1 MGFYMREMEVKN
13 RIEILIVMVI
23 VLGLMFPACRK
34 NSDAPSTARSE
45 AGQTAAYTL
54 EADDMKFEVKRTN
67 EGSAEAPWAAG
78 ISSTRYDSRL
88 LKIKDGFD
96 FSDDYIAAFGD
107 ELETYMS
114 EYTVETAEAYS
125 ELGWQYFDKT
135 GAHEIVSVKF
145 SEPLQLYGG
154 ASGKVQSNAQA
165 KIMKSD
171 ATAIFSPRGK
181 LASMPEIEAG
191 AEAYLSG
198 EAVEI
203 ETGKVRITYN
213 LEIKGSGVVRSFNAN
228 GREWIETD
236 ESKWPADIE
245 QQCSVN
251 IIRSGEKIIENS
263 SGVWK
268 LLQDEYTETWE
279 AFDKKGSMI
288 VSESS
293 LSGPAGSYSLAPS
306 EEAQHAVPAIEMIF
320 DVTVYGVKGDGVT
333 LDTAS
338 IQAAV
343 DACADAGGGEVV
355 FPAGTYMCASVHLK
369 SGVTIRLLKGA
380 TVKGTREMDKY
391 DPREPN
397 PWDAYQDISQSHV
410 RHSIFHGENIENV
423 AIIGPGMI
431 DGNDAFEN
439 LPVLGTTPP
448 PPWCWIVST
457 IAYQFT
463 EKILQRG
470 VKPVGFKGCRNVLIK
485 DLTIAHAADEA
496 IWFAGC
502 ENVLIEGYKAREVR
516 VDGVDP
522 VCSKN
527 VTITG
532 CEIKSIDD
540 SVAVKSSYVLG
551 RKENV
556 ENLTVKNSLVS
567 SFVNALKIGTESV
580 GTFKN
585 VAIRNCWVRDLKG
598 FPSFA
603 GISMISVDG
612 GTLEGITAENINI
625 ENANYPIFI
634 RVGDRLRT
642 PEAASVGS
650 ARNITIRNVTA
661 TGGMGFG
668 ASIIAAVEGSVIG
681 PDIVLENVDITCLG
695 GGAKWQSYREIPDV
709 HESNGVYPDPV
720 FIVPGLQPAYGFF
733 IRRVQ
738 GLKLNDMNMR
748 FVLPDFRAAFVIE
761 ISDAVMHDVLVERS
775 ALGAPSVIE
784 R

>member
-1 MGFYMREMEVKN
+1 MGMKIRTEM
-13 RIEILIVMVI
+13 LMVI
-23 VLGLMFPACRK
+23 VVCLLLLTSACRK
-34 NSDAPSTARSE
+34 NNEVQNAARSE
-45 AGQTAAYTL
+45 AGQTSAFIL
-54 EADDMKFEVKRTN
+54 KADDMNFEVNRTCAG
-67 EGSAEAPWAAG
+67 EAEAPWAEG
-78 ISSTRYDSRL
+78 ISATRYDSRL
-88 LKIKDGFD
+88 LKTRDGFD
-96 FSDDYIAAFGD
+96 FSDDFIAAFGG
-107 ELETYMS
+107 ELETHMS

-125 ELGWQYFDKT
+125 ELGWQFFDKT

-145 SEPLQLYGG
+145 TEPLQWYRG
-154 ASGKVQSNAQA
+154 AVEKVKSSVQA
-165 KIMKSD
+165 KITKSD

-181 LASMPEIEAG
+181 LASLPEIEAG
-191 AEAYLSG
+191 AEASLSG

-213 LEIKGSGVVRSFNAN
+213 LEIKGTGVVHSFNAN
-228 GREWIETD
+228 GKEWIETD
-236 ESKWPADIE
+236 EAKWPADIE
-245 QQCSVN
+245 QQCSVR

-268 LLQDEYTETWE
+268 LLQDEYTETLE
-279 AFDKKGSMI
+279 SFDKKGSII

-293 LSGPAGSYSLAPS
+293 ISGPAGSYSLALS
-306 EEAQHAVPAIEMIF
+306 EEAQHALPSSGKVF
-320 DVTVYGVKGDGVT
+320 DVTSYGAKSDGAT
-333 LDTAS
+333 LDTLS

-343 DACADAGGGEVV
+343 DACAEAGGGEVV
-355 FPAGTYMCASVHLK
+355 FPAGIYVCASVHLK

-380 TVKGTREMDKY
+380 TVKGTREMDRY

-397 PWDAYQDISQSHV
+397 PWDAYQDISQSHMH
-410 RHSIFHGENIENV
+410 HSIFRGENIENI

-448 PPWCWIVST
+448 PPWCWIIST
-457 IAYQFT
+457 IAYQVT

-470 VKPVGFKGCRNVLIK
+470 AKPIGLKECRNVLIK

-522 VCSKN
+522 VCSRN

-540 SVAVKSSYVLG
+540 SVAIKSSYTLG

-556 ENLTVKNSLVS
+556 ENLTVKNCLVS

-580 GTFKN
+580 GEFRN
-585 VAIRNCWVRDLKG
+585 VAFRNCWVRDLKG

-612 GTLEGITAENINI
+612 GTLDGITAENIKI

-642 PEAASVGS
+642 PEAATIGS
-650 ARNITIRNVTA
+650 ARNITIRNVKA
-661 TGGMGFG
+661 SGSMGFG
-668 ASIIAAVEGSVIG
+668 ASIIAAVEGGVIG
-681 PDIVLENVDITCLG
+681 PDIILEDIDITCLG

-709 HESNGVYPDPV
+709 HESDGVYPDPV
-720 FIVPGLQPAYGFF
+720 FIVPGLQPAYAFF
-733 IRRVQ
+733 IRRAK
-738 GLKLNDMNMR
+738 GLELKDVNVR
-748 FVLPDFRAAFVIE
+748 YVIPDLRAAFILE
-761 ISDAVMHDVLVERS
+761 ETDAVIDGIS
-775 ALGAPSVIE
+775 AEKCPLGAPSVIE

>member
-1 MGFYMREMEVKN
+1 MGMKIRT
-13 RIEILIVMVI
+13 EILMVI
-23 VLGLMFPACRK
+23 IVCFLLLIPGCKK
-34 NSDAPSTARSE
+34 NNEAPYAARSE
-45 AGQTAAYTL
+45 AGQTSAYTL
-54 EADDMKFEVKRTN
+54 IADDMKFEVKRTDAGN
-67 EGSAEAPWAAG
+67 AEAPWAAG
-78 ISSTRYDSRL
+78 ISATRYDSRL
-88 LKIKDGFD
+88 LKIKNGFD
-96 FSDDYIAAFGD
+96 FDDDFIAAHGNN
-107 ELETYMS
+107 LKTYMS
-114 EYTVETAEAYS
+114 EYNVETAEAYS

-135 GAHEIVSVKF
+135 GAREIVSVKF
-145 SEPLQLYGG
+145 SEPLQWYKG
-154 ASGKVQSNAQA
+154 ASGKVQSSVAA

-181 LASMPEIEAG
+181 LASMPELEAG
-191 AEAYLSG
+191 AEASLTG

-213 LEIKGSGVVRSFNAN
+213 LEIKGTEVVRSFNAN
-228 GREWIETD
+228 GKEWIETD

-268 LLQDEYTETWE
+268 LSQDEYTETWE

-293 LSGPAGSYSLAPS
+293 MSGPAGSYSLAPS
-306 EEAQHAVPAIEMIF
+306 DEKQHGVPAGGTVF
-320 DVTVYGVKGDGVT
+320 DVTVYGAKGDGVT

-355 FPAGTYMCASVHLK
+355 FPAGTYMCASVHLE
-369 SGVTIRLLKGA
+369 SGVTIHLLKGA

-423 AIIGPGMI
+423 AIVGPGMI

-448 PPWCWIVST
+448 PPWCWIIST

-470 VKPVGFKGCRNVLIK
+470 AKPVGFKECRNVFIK
-485 DLTIAHAADEA
+485 DITIAHAADEA

-527 VTITG
+527 VTIDG

-540 SVAVKSSYVLG
+540 SVAVKSSYTLG

-580 GTFKN
+580 GTFRN
-585 VAIRNCWVRDLKG
+585 VAFRNCWVKDLKG
-598 FPSFA
+598 FPSFG

-612 GTLEGITAENINI
+612 GTLDGITAENIKI

-650 ARNITIRNVTA
+650 AGNITIRNVTA

-668 ASIIAAVEGSVIG
+668 ASIIAAVEGGVIG
-681 PDIVLENVDITCLG
+681 PDIVLEDIDITCLG
-695 GGAKWQSYREIPDV
+695 GGAKWQSYRDIPDV
-709 HESNGVYPDPV
+709 HESDGVYPDPV
-720 FIVPGLQPAYGFF
+720 FIVPGLQPAYAFF
-733 IRRVQ
+733 VRRAK
-738 GLKLNDMNMR
+738 GLELRNINVR
-748 FVLPDFRAAFVIE
+748 YVLPDLRAAFILE
-761 ISDAVMHDVLVERS
+761 ETDAVMQNVLAERC
-775 ALGAPSVIE
+775 ALGAPSVIQK
-784 R
+784 